1 MVIMSELIKP
11 EPLEAKKRTLSR
23 RDFMGRSAAAAI
35 AGGIGLFGYTG
46 HVKDSLEP
54 EIAPTRLIERH
65 SPSAMGATS
74 QKQSEVYD
82 EHHIPLLQ
90 KASNGLIGIG
100 GLTMVAYIVDKHV
113 IEPIRAERA
122 LYKFPDDIPET
133 TVDDPDFS

>member
-1 MVIMSELIKP
+1 MQDGFVD
-11 EPLEAKKRTLSR
+11 ANQ
-23 RDFMGRSAAAAI
+23 
-35 AGGIGLFGYTG
+35 Y
-46 HVKDSLEP
+46 
-54 EIAPTRLIERH
+54 
-65 SPSAMGATS
+65 
-74 QKQSEVYD
+74 
-82 EHHIPLLQ
+82 IPLLQ